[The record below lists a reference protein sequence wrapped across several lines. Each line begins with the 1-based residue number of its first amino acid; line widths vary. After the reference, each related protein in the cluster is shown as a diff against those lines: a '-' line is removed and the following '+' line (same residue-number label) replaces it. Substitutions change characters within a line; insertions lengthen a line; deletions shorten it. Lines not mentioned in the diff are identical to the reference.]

1 MKGGK
6 KGMKGGNSKAY
17 NEHSAEKRFKT
28 DPASVMTE
36 AFNRAQ
42 KGSE

>member
-6 KGMKGGNSKAY
+6 KSMKGGGKAY
-17 NEHSAEKRFKT
+17 NEHSAEKRRAQ
-28 DPASVMTE
+28 DPAKVVTD

-42 KGSE
+42 KGA